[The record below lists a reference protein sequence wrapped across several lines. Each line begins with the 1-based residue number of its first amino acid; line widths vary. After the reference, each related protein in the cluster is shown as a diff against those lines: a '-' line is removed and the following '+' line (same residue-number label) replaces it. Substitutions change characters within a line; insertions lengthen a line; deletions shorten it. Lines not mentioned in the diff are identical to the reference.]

1 MEQKTKTIS
10 NGQKII
16 LWQLSKNPT
25 TAMNL
30 AELIGCSRA
39 CINGAIRRLKHSG
52 MVYAEGSVITTGRPA
67 PIYHVYKAHPEPK
80 TKKMRMGIDSS
91 SRDAVANAIKEAG
104 PMTAVELAEYI
115 GVRRNRV
122 NATLSH
128 HREYGKSSSVFKIA
142 SWVWLDRFGWI
153 AQYGNGPGID
163 ARKPKPDKQA
173 NHQRYREKMKAVA
186 RSRNKTFAANP
197 FGELIH
203 MAGATHQVAYWGPKS

>member
-1 MEQKTKTIS
+1 MAENIKIPIDRSIPPPKKTNPTKTGGI
-10 NGQKII
+10 
-16 LWQLSKNPT
+16 
-25 TAMNL
+25 
-30 AELIGCSRA
+30 EFRA
-39 CINGAIRRLKHSG
+39 YDPDPNIPGDVESYEFNVQVLDPDGNVVEVERYDEE
-52 MVYAEGSVITTGRPA
+52 V
-67 PIYHVYKAHPEPK
+67 
-80 TKKMRMGIDSS
+80 
-91 SRDAVANAIKEAG
+91 
-104 PMTAVELAEYI
+104 MTAVELAEYI

-128 HREYGKSSSVFKIA
+128 HREYGKSASVFKIA
-142 SWVWLDRFGWI
+142 SWVWRERVGWI

-203 MAGATHQVAYWGPKS
+203 MAGATHQVAYWGSK

>member
-1 MEQKTKTIS
+1 MEQKTNTIS

-16 LWQLSKNPT
+16 LWWLSKKPM
-25 TAMNL
+25 TAN
-30 AELIGCSRA
+30 ELCAAIECSRGGV
-39 CINGAIRRLKHSG
+39 ISAIRALKKSG
-52 MVYAEGSVITTGRPA
+52 MVYVDGSVITTGRPA
-67 PIYHVYKAHPEPK
+67 PIYHVHKAHPEPK
-80 TKKMRMGIDSS
+80 TKKMRYGIDAS
-91 SRDAVANAIKEAG
+91 SRDAVAQAIKEAG

-163 ARKPKPDKQA
+163 AKKPKPDKQA